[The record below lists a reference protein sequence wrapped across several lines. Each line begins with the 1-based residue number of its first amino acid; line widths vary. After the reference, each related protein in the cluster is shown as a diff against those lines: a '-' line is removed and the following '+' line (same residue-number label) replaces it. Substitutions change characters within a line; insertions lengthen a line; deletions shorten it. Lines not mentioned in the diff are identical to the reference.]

1 MHTAL
6 SKTNCSTICIEIIRS
21 QLLEQGWMLIVLLL
35 LRNNTFIIWSQHN
48 LDLIE
53 DNCDPHCSE
62 DRILC
67 TVYTGTCPPPVL
79 TLITA
84 TGDLDWP
91 LPPAHSIRCRLTKRK
106 ELWIECLEYLGK
118 AFPIIWLML
127 QILHRGSPFDIC
139 SAEKLRHAFCLVS
152 EMEPFSFTGQLSPC
166 QTLTL
171 PQWLYKRRVVNG
183 SITLISVPQSPGC
196 KVWVKTFVDCPQRVF
211 TWLPVMMALCSVRV
225 RQWGSGNE
233 ASDVTFQQ
241 WV

>member
-21 QLLEQGWMLIVLLL
+21 QLLEQGWMLIVLVL
-35 LRNNTFIIWSQHN
+35 LRNNTVLIWSQHN

-118 AFPIIWLML
+118 AFPIIRLML

-139 SAEKLRHAFCLVS
+139 SAEKLRHAFGLVS
-152 EMEPFSFTGQLSPC
+152 EMEPFSFI
-166 QTLTL
+166 
-171 PQWLYKRRVVNG
+171 KG
-183 SITLISVPQSPGC
+183 SFPP
-196 KVWVKTFVDCPQRVF
+196 VWHHNDF
-211 TWLPVMMALCSVRV
+211 TNDVLLMAL
-225 RQWGSGNE
+225 
-233 ASDVTFQQ
+233 
-241 WV
+241 